1 MVDAAAVHSS
11 QLFSGHLQVVSVTGT
26 TQPLHLVALRGMRAG
41 GNRVATLDGCRS
53 VEQVASGAA
62 AEEPAALGAL
72 REPAASGEGEPAPQ
86 GQEGADLP
94 MAPGEAA
101 AREGVNVPGPGAGKL
116 FFFFQEAACHTLTA
130 PFSRA
135 QRQRAPL
142 ALSSSPTRASKQL

>member
-1 MVDAAAVHSS
+1 MVDAVAARSS
-11 QLFSGHLQVVSVTGT
+11 QLFLGHLQVVSVTGT
-26 TQPLHLVALRGMRAG
+26 TQPLHLVALREMRAG

-94 MAPGEAA
+94 TAPGEAA

-116 FFFFQEAACHTLTA
+116 FFFFSRRLPAAH
-130 PFSRA
+130 
-135 QRQRAPL
+135 
-142 ALSSSPTRASKQL
+142 